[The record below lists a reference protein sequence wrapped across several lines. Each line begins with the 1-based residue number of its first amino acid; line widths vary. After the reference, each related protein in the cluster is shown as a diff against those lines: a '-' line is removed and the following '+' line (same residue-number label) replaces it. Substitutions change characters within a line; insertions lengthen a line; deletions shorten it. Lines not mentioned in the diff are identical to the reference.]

1 MKVDVLPMGLYE
13 ENSYVLHDPDHVLFI
28 DPGRN
33 AKQIAACVSEK
44 ETADGIILT
53 HGHEDHTQAADDL
66 AELFGCPV
74 YMSLEDYVLVDPKNK
89 LRHGYGAPVY
99 SEIHDLKG
107 DMQIGTFNVSVI
119 PTPGHTAGSVC
130 IRFRQI
136 LFTGDTLFSLS
147 IGRTDL
153 YSGDEAQMIET
164 LKLFRNMPHDLRVL
178 PGHGP
183 ATTIARE
190 LAVNPYLRGLY

>member
-1 MKVDVLPMGLYE
+1 MKVDVLPIGLYE
-13 ENSYVLHDPDHVLFI
+13 ENSYVLHDHDHVLFI

-136 LFTGDTLFSLS
+136 LFTGDTLFASS

-164 LKLFRNMPHDLRVL
+164 LKLFRSMPHDLRVL

>member
-1 MKVDVLPMGLYE
+1 MKVDVLPIGLYE
-13 ENSYVLHDPDHVLFI
+13 ENAYVLHDNDHVLFI

-44 ETADGIILT
+44 EAADGIILT

-66 AELFGCPV
+66 AEMFGCPV
-74 YMSLEDYVLVDPKNK
+74 YMSLEDYVLVDPHNK

-99 SEIHDLKG
+99 SEIHDLKPE
-107 DMQIGTFNVSVI
+107 MQIGTFKISVI

-136 LFTGDTLFSLS
+136 LFTGDTLFASS

-153 YSGDEAQMIET
+153 YSGDEAQMVET
-164 LKLFRNMPHDLRVL
+164 LKLFRDMPHDLRVL